1 MKIGNIKSKTA
12 LKKYKLNKPLMNGNY
27 LFHYLILTGN
37 LKGLQYYKHSIN
49 NFNND
54 NLNGLMLA
62 AKEKKYK
69 ILDYFLKKYSTNVIN
84 QKNRKGMNFL
94 HYLNPNDD
102 EYFEL
107 IENNDNVN
115 WGNLYQNYS
124 TNHISP
130 LDLLFLQGKYKI
142 INNIINKF
150 KFNYKSYISQPYH
163 FNLILNSNLKNNYV
177 EKILDTLESQDE
189 NILKYNDDMGYDISY
204 PIVLNDDFDLIKY
217 IIKKR
222 GTELDK
228 YSPISTSHIFV
239 LAYKEAT
246 KTGDYKIAKYILDNV
261 MQNHNYD
268 ETDMHGNN
276 IAHFLLKM
284 RLQKKGNYEIEKEIL
299 NKYQNWGRI
308 NMEKKTPFDYIV
320 NLDYKKYHQFVKN
333 RPNNINND
341 LDKKWLKYAKE
352 LPIDNINDEN
362 VKLIQSPYAHSNM
375 FQARFTDIGIFSI
388 YLKEKYNKTGGLY
401 MPIYKGN
408 DVVPDWNDDMLL
420 PDNMLYYNNN
430 FPWIIIWNDEKNYWI
445 HPHLNELIN
454 KAKKQTNGH
463 YKAAFAFISMRLPDG
478 GLHAALM
485 FYDFTRNQIQ
495 RFDPYGDTSIL
506 DGQMDEIFEEKLA
519 KPTGM
524 SYCSPDCYFP
534 VSGFQTL
541 SDENNQMNQKMGDFG
556 GYCLA
561 WSIWY
566 TEHKMINLK
575 VEPKDLIRKTIN
587 KFMKMNVKP
596 MEYIRNYANYI
607 SKFRIGYLKKI
618 GVPENVASNENL
630 NNMYTNIINKSII
643 NFS

>member
-1 MKIGNIKSKTA
+1 M
-12 LKKYKLNKPLMNGNY
+12 
-27 LFHYLILTGN
+27 
-37 LKGLQYYKHSIN
+37 
-49 NFNND
+49 
-54 NLNGLMLA
+54 
-62 AKEKKYK
+62 
-69 ILDYFLKKYSTNVIN
+69 DYFLKKYKNIIN
-84 QKNRKGMNFL
+84 KKNRKGMNFL

-102 EYFEL
+102 EYLEL
-107 IENNDNVN
+107 IENNDID
-115 WGNLYQNYS
+115 WTNLYQSYS
-124 TNHISP
+124 TTHTSP
-130 LDLLFLQGKYKI
+130 LDLLFLQGKYNI
-142 INNIINKF
+142 INNIIKKF
-150 KFNYKSYISQPYH
+150 NFNYKSFLSQPYH
-163 FNLILNSNLKNNYV
+163 FSLILNSNLKKNYV
-177 EKILDTLESQDE
+177 EKILDDLENQDE
-189 NILKYNDDMGYDISY
+189 NILKYVDDMGHDVSF
-204 PIVLNDDFDLIKY
+204 PIILNEDFDLIKY
-217 IIKKR
+217 IVKKR

-228 YSPISTSHIFV
+228 YTPISTSHIFV

-246 KTGDYKIAKYILDNV
+246 KTGDYKIPKYILENV

-276 IAHFLLKM
+276 MAHFILKV
-284 RLQKKGNYEIEKEIL
+284 RLQKKGNYEIEKELL

-308 NMEKKTPFDYIV
+308 NMEKKTPFDYII

-333 RPNNINND
+333 RPINNNAI
-341 LDKKWLKYAKE
+341 DKKWKKFAKK

-362 VKLIQSPYAHSNM
+362 VNLIQSPYAHSNM

-388 YLKEKYNKTGGLY
+388 YLKEKYNKHGSQLY

-408 DVVPDWNDDMLL
+408 DVTPNWNDDMLL

-454 KAKKQTNGH
+454 KNKKRTNGQ

-485 FYDFTRNQIQ
+485 FYDFTRNEIQ

-506 DGQMDEIFEEKLA
+506 DGTMDETFKEKLA

-524 SYCSPDCYFP
+524 SYCGPDCYFP

-541 SDENNQMNQKMGDFG
+541 SDENNSMNQKMGDFG

-566 TEHKMINLK
+566 AEHKMINLK

-587 KFMKMNVKP
+587 KFMKMNIKP

-630 NNMYTNIINKSII
+630 NNMYTSIINKSII
-643 NFS
+643 HHQ

>member
-37 LKGLQYYKHSIN
+37 LKALQYYKHPIN

-69 ILDYFLKKYSTNVIN
+69 ILDYFLKKYKNIIN
-84 QKNRKGMNFL
+84 KKNRKGMNFL

-102 EYFEL
+102 EYLEL
-107 IENNDNVN
+107 IENNDID
-115 WGNLYQNYS
+115 WTNLYQSYS
-124 TNHISP
+124 TTHTSP
-130 LDLLFLQGKYKI
+130 LDLLFLQGKYNI
-142 INNIINKF
+142 INNIIKKF
-150 KFNYKSYISQPYH
+150 NFNYKSFLSQPYH
-163 FNLILNSNLKNNYV
+163 FSLILNSNLKKNYV
-177 EKILDTLESQDE
+177 EKILDDLESQDE
-189 NILKYNDDMGYDISY
+189 NILKYVDDMGHDVSF
-204 PIVLNDDFDLIKY
+204 PIILNEDFDLIKY
-217 IIKKR
+217 IVKKR

-246 KTGDYKIAKYILDNV
+246 KIGDYKIPKYILENV

-276 IAHFLLKM
+276 IAHFILKV

-308 NMEKKTPFDYIV
+308 NMEKKTPFDYII

-333 RPNNINND
+333 RPINNNAI
-341 LDKKWLKYAKE
+341 DKKWKKFAKK

-362 VKLIQSPYAHSNM
+362 VNLIQSPYVHSNM

-388 YLKEKYNKTGGLY
+388 YLKEKYNKHGSQLY

-408 DVVPDWNDDMLL
+408 DVTPDWNDDMLL

-454 KAKKQTNGH
+454 KNKKRTNGQ

-506 DGQMDEIFEEKLA
+506 DGTMDETFKEKLA

-524 SYCSPDCYFP
+524 SYCGPDCYFP

-541 SDENNQMNQKMGDFG
+541 SDENNSMNQKMGDFG

-566 TEHKMINLK
+566 AEHKMINLK

-587 KFMKMNVKP
+587 KFMKMNIKP

-630 NNMYTNIINKSII
+630 NNMYTSIINKSII
-643 NFS
+643 EY